1 LLIKEKPMKKLLTAA
16 ALSGLTS
23 MAMAETQ
30 AVTVILS
37 DASNMTQGMA
47 LVLANQMQAQG
58 AQVDILLCD
67 QAGALALKEAG
78 GEALKPNDVT
88 PAQLLNAA
96 MQKGATASVCA
107 LYLPNTGYTQAQL
120 KDGVSVAMP
129 DAMARAM
136 LETQRKVF
144 SF

>member
-1 LLIKEKPMKKLLTAA
+1 MKKLLTAA
-16 ALSGLTS
+16 ALFGITS

-67 QAGALALKEAG
+67 QAGALALKEAV

-88 PAQLLNAA
+88 QAQLLNAA
-96 MQKGATASVCA
+96 MQKGATA
-107 LYLPNTGYTQAQL
+107 
-120 KDGVSVAMP
+120 
-129 DAMARAM
+129 
-136 LETQRKVF
+136 
-144 SF
+144 

>member
-1 LLIKEKPMKKLLTAA
+1 MKKLLTAA
-16 ALSGLTS
+16 ALFGITS

-136 LETQRKVF
+136 LETHRKVF

>member
-1 LLIKEKPMKKLLTAA
+1 MKKLLTAV

>member
-1 LLIKEKPMKKLLTAA
+1 MKQLLTAV
-16 ALSGLTS
+16 ALSGFTS
-23 MAMAETQ
+23 LAMAETQ

-47 LVLANQMQAQG
+47 MVLANQMQAQG

-107 LYLPNTGYTQAQL
+107 LYLPNTGYTQGQL
-120 KDGVSVAMP
+120 KEGVSIAKP

-136 LETQRKVF
+136 LEAQRKVF

>member
-136 LETQRKVF
+136 LETQRMVF

>member
-1 LLIKEKPMKKLLTAA
+1 MKKLLTAI
-16 ALSGLTS
+16 ALSGLTT

-30 AVTVILS
+30 AVTVIVS

-47 LVLANQMQAQG
+47 MVLANQMQAQG

-96 MQKGATASVCA
+96 MQKVPLRRSVRSICPTPVIPRRNSRRVSQSPS
-107 LYLPNTGYTQAQL
+107 LTPWQAPCL
-120 KDGVSVAMP
+120 KSS
-129 DAMARAM
+129 ARYSAFN
-136 LETQRKVF
+136 QA
-144 SF
+144 

>member
-1 LLIKEKPMKKLLTAA
+1 MKKLLTAA

-47 LVLANQMQAQG
+47 LVLANQMQVQG

>member
-16 ALSGLTS
+16 ALSGITS

>member
-1 LLIKEKPMKKLLTAA
+1 MNKLLTAV
-16 ALSGLTS
+16 ALSGFASL
-23 MAMAETQ
+23 AMAETQ

-47 LVLANQMQAQG
+47 MVLANQMQAQG

-67 QAGALALKEAG
+67 QAGGMALKDAG

-96 MQKGATASVCA
+96 MLKGATVSVCA
-107 LYLPNTGYTQAQL
+107 LYLPNTGYTPAQL
-120 KDGVSVAMP
+120 KDGVAVAKP

-136 LETQRKVF
+136 LEAQRKVF